1 MSTLS
6 RRALV
11 TGASAAGLTL
21 ALSDPAS
28 ADPASADPDPAA
40 DAPDA
45 AGAPVAYAAF
55 RLVRLRPGDPAVPE
69 VTLPDGYEFLP
80 GDRYHVA
87 SRAEYYS
94 FVRGPAAPGGIEVSV
109 RWPGVPVAA
118 VVHMDTRLRLRR
130 DRADRHRFAFTL
142 PVTRPSADANQPTLQ
157 IWSHPDVSP
166 GMYYK
171 LDHNDPDRVAGPWT
185 TVAWPATEAR
195 SQLHQLVA
203 AHRILVD
210 SGLKATAAGKGHR
223 WFVAGFETNN
233 TLHADNPPHWH
244 ISYNSGPDFGSPTH
258 NTHFWLDADARNFYN
273 GMDVTGLGRLRHYVG
288 DPARLYDFAGDAND
302 GRGELVATMTIRE
315 DGGLDIA
322 PPAGPAYAIAAG
334 RDGTLAEEVT
344 VERAG
349 RPWLRVATED
359 HYRVGV
365 MTVRTRGLRHPADS
379 DVTVLRYDPLTGVL
393 A

>member
-11 TGASAAGLTL
+11 TGASATGLTL
-21 ALSDPAS
+21 ALSRTAT
-28 ADPASADPDPAA
+28 AAEPAA
-40 DAPDA
+40 DAPAAAAADA
-45 AGAPVAYAAF
+45 AGADVAYAAF
-55 RLVRLRPGDPAVPE
+55 RLIRLRPGDPATPE
-69 VTLPDGYEFLP
+69 VTLPDGYEFVP

-94 FVRGPAAPGGIEVSV
+94 FVRGPATADGIEVSV
-109 RWPGVPVAA
+109 RWPGVTVAA
-118 VVHMDTRLRLRR
+118 VVHMDTRLRIRR

-142 PVTRPSADANQPTLQ
+142 PVTQPSADANQPTLQ
-157 IWSHPDVSP
+157 IWSHPDISP

-171 LDHNDPDRVAGPWT
+171 LDHNDPDRVAGPWA
-185 TVAWPATEAR
+185 TVPWPAKEAR

-203 AHRILVD
+203 AHRILVAA
-210 SGLKATAAGKGHR
+210 GLKATAAAKGHR

-244 ISYNSGPDFGSPTH
+244 ISYNSGPDFNSPTH
-258 NTHFWLDADARNFYN
+258 NTHFWLDADAKNFYN

-288 DPARLYDFAGDAND
+288 DPARLYDFAGDVND

-315 DGGLDIA
+315 DGGIDIA
-322 PPAGPAYAIAAG
+322 PPEGPAYALAAG
-334 RDGTLAEEVT
+334 RDGTLTEEVT
-344 VERAG
+344 VLRDG

-359 HYRVGV
+359 RYRVGV
-365 MTVRTRGLRHPADS
+365 MTIRTKGLSHPADN
-379 DVTVLRYDPLTGVL
+379 DFTLLRYDPLTGVL